1 MNFENFSGQK
11 NEVPSTLALLAR
23 EVPSLCLV
31 VAELDRPIVLT
42 QGTRF
47 QLPEMSSETRERF
60 ELSGAPK
67 KILDV
72 IGSEAEAKIYEGA
85 NLEPAKINGKDALIR
100 TDIDYNQ
107 KDAMGATNLDRM
119 NMGTTNLDR
128 MKSGKAPLDANGK
141 PIELHHIGQK
151 QDSPLAELTSVEH
164 RGSGND
170 NVLHN
175 KQKES
180 EINREDFDKER
191 KCYWKARAEQIENQC

>member
-11 NEVPSTLALLAR
+11 SEVPSPLALLAR

-42 QGTRF
+42 QETRL
-47 QLPEMSSETRERF
+47 QLPEMSPETRERL
-60 ELSGAPK
+60 ELLGVPK
-67 KILDV
+67 DVLDA

-85 NLEPAKINGKDALIR
+85 NLEPAEVNGKDALIR
-100 TDIDYNQ
+100 TDIDYDQ
-107 KDAMGATNLDRM
+107 KDA
-119 NMGTTNLDR
+119 MGTTNLDR
-128 MKSGKAPLDANGK
+128 MKSGRAPLDANGK

-151 QDSPLAELTSVEH
+151 QDSPLAELTSAEH
-164 RGSGND
+164 RGNGND

-191 KCYWKARAEQIENQC
+191 KDYWKARAEQIENQR